1 MDPPEQS
8 GGSASLAV
16 LTFTMPTDPLLH
28 ATPDL
33 PGIGGTLKQR
43 PEDFFVQELPLYDPS
58 GEGEHVLFEVQKVG
72 LGTFEAIE
80 RMSKAFNI
88 KPREFGYAGMKDKH
102 AVTRQLFSV
111 RGATEEAVMTTP
123 VAGLTPQW
131 AARHGNKLKLGHLAG
146 NRFAVK
152 VRDVEPTSVV
162 RVRPMLARLE
172 AAGLPNYFG
181 EQRFGRRDDN
191 DRVGAALLRQDA
203 AAVVSQLLGSPTA
216 SDEYEEAQARM
227 AVEEG
232 NYREALELWPR
243 RGAEQRVLARLA
255 ESGDPAA
262 AVAGIDKKMRRL
274 YVSALQSRLFNRVV
288 AERLTDGTLGTLKLG
303 DLAWKHENG
312 ACFRVVDP
320 AAEQPRADAFD
331 ISPSGPLFGRKMTEP
346 TGKPAE
352 TEAVALAHYGLA
364 PEDFRQSPDRP
375 DGARRPLRVRP
386 TDTTLAAGVDEFGPH
401 VTVAFTLPPGSYA
414 TTVMREIM
422 KVD

>member
-1 MDPPEQS
+1 
-8 GGSASLAV
+8 
-16 LTFTMPTDPLLH
+16 MPTDALPF
-28 ATPDL
+28 ATPDA

-43 PEDFFVQELPLYDPS
+43 PEDFFVQELPLYEPS

-80 RMSKAFNI
+80 RMSKAFHV
-88 KPREFGYAGMKDKH
+88 KPREFGYAGLKDKH

-111 RGATEEAVMTTP
+111 RGVTEEAVMTTP

-162 RVRPMLARLE
+162 RVRPMLTRLE

-203 AAVVSQLLGSPTA
+203 AAVVAQLLGSPTA
-216 SDEYEEAQARM
+216 SDEYEEARARM
-227 AVEEG
+227 AVDEG

-274 YVSALQSRLFNRVV
+274 YVSALQSRLFNRIV
-288 AERLTDGTLGTLKLG
+288 ADRLVEGTLGTMKAG
-303 DLAWKHENG
+303 DLAWKHANG
-312 ACFRVVDP
+312 ACFRVLDP
-320 AAEQPRADAFD
+320 AAEQARADAFD
-331 ISPSGPLFGRKMTEP
+331 ISPTGPLFGRKMSDP
-346 TGKPAE
+346 TGDPAE
-352 TEAVALAHYGLA
+352 SEAAALAHYGLTR
-364 PEDFRQSPDRP
+364 EDFRQSPDRP

-401 VTVAFTLPPGSYA
+401 VTVAFTLPPGAYA
-414 TTVMREIM
+414 TTLMREIT